1 MAVFRVN
8 VHKVRDSSAE
18 TKDVI
23 KAGEEGAREDGKM
36 TYSRLQEWER
46 FGIYLKSEAEE
57 RFGIQACCV
66 QLAADGVN

>member
-1 MAVFRVN
+1 MN

-23 KAGEEGAREDGKM
+23 KAGEEGVREDGKL

-46 FGIYLKSEAEE
+46 LGICLKSEAEG

-66 QLAADGVN
+66 QSGAGGVN